1 MMPIDDQWTTIL
13 RPEGRRLDFRFREV
27 LRYSDLI
34 GLLIRRDFV
43 ATYKQT
49 ILGPVWF
56 VIQPLVTALTFWV
69 IFGNIAQL
77 PTDGQPQFLFYML
90 GAIVWSYFAT
100 CFVQTSNTFIS
111 NAALFGKVYFPR
123 LVVPIANVTSNLVML
138 AIQFSAFVAI
148 AVITRGSAAA
158 QSLNVMWLPM
168 IPVLI
173 VLMAG
178 LGLGL
183 GLAISSMTTRYR
195 DLQYAVAFGTPLLMY
210 TTPIIYPLSS
220 VPDRFRWIVVA
231 NPMTPIVETF
241 RFVILGAGTVSAGAL
256 AYAALAMVVSLLVGA
271 ALFNRTERTFMD
283 TV

>member
-1 MMPIDDQWTTIL
+1 MMPGDDQWTTIL
-13 RPEGRRLDFRFREV
+13 RPEGRWLDFRFREV

-43 ATYKQT
+43 AAYKQT

-56 VIQPLVTALTFWV
+56 LIQPLVTALTFWV
-69 IFGNIAQL
+69 IFGNIARL

-90 GAIVWSYFAT
+90 GTVVWSYFSM

-123 LVVPIANVTSNLVML
+123 LVVPVANVTSNLVML

-148 AVITRGSAAA
+148 AVITRGAAAA
-158 QSLNVMWLPM
+158 QSLNVMWLPV
-168 IPVLI
+168 IPLLI

-210 TTPIIYPLSS
+210 ATPIIYPLSS

-241 RFVILGAGTVSAGAL
+241 RYVILGAGTVSGAAL
-256 AYAALAMVVSLLVGA
+256 LYAAAVTIVSLLIGA